1 MRRFLRFF
9 FVMIVMVLGA
19 VDVQAEA
26 TRYCLFQSETDN
38 STGNN
43 GDKAIVG
50 ATLYKSVKHNKATW
64 TPVESTANEGNF
76 QLFPY
81 PESERQDHL
90 NDVNDNGWYKVAES
104 FTYYQ
109 KVNGEWIALDEKP
122 NVNSWEISTYDSFDA
137 ISPYESKSYVVI
149 PGTIVGYYNTTLQR
163 DVVEWVEE
171 SYSDGRWEELV
182 ALYEAGHDMSAET
195 PETEGKYATVG
206 GRTYTKEN
214 GEWKSDAVAVE
225 TSWDESTGTLTVG
238 TDETKTVAELMS
250 DYRITKDDVLTVNFP
265 DGSVY
270 DKVTGTLTPASN
282 NTSNM
287 QQQLE
292 DAGFTVSSI
301 SLGKYVSIVDGKT
314 VLTIP
319 ADEQGDV
326 VTNDPST
333 SSKLT
338 QAEKA
343 ALAAATDLVVIGNL
357 SDTDWDGLN
366 SKLENVTTLD
376 LRDAKI
382 SQNCKLAG
390 KFTTNLV
397 NLTLPSDPQYTSVPV
412 KFAYKADNLANV
424 TFPNQIT
431 EIKSEAFFQCG
442 ALRSISLP
450 QNLATIGES
459 AFYRTGLTELILPGS
474 LRNVGK
480 AAFFNCADLE
490 NVEMEMLSGAC
501 TFEGDPTESESGVFG
516 SCFQLKHIT
525 LSEGVT
531 NISNHMF
538 DKCSISEYL
547 LLVKQLEIMHLI
559 YVPVFIV
566 LLYLRALNS
575 LE

>member
-1 MRRFLRFF
+1 MIMRRFLRFF

-19 VDVQAEA
+19 VDVQAQA

-43 GDKAIVG
+43 GDKAIVR
-50 ATLYKSVKHNKATW
+50 ATLYKSVKYDKATW
-64 TPVESTANEGNF
+64 TPVESTANGGNF

-90 NDVNDNGWYKVAES
+90 NDVNDNGWYKVADS

-109 KVNGEWIALDEKP
+109 KVDGDWTMISEKP
-122 NVNSWEISTYDSFDA
+122 TVYFETYEKLNDIPSWYNQNYVA
-137 ISPYESKSYVVI
+137 IAP
-149 PGTIVGYYNTTLQR
+149 IVGYYNTTLQR
-163 DVVEWVEE
+163 DVLEWVEE
-171 SYSDGRWEELV
+171 SYPNGEWYELV
-182 ALYEAGHDMSAET
+182 ATYDAGQDMSALT

-250 DYRITKDDVLTVNFP
+250 DYSITKDDVLTVNFP

-366 SKLENVTTLD
+366 SFRPCRRRL
-376 LRDAKI
+376 
-382 SQNCKLAG
+382 
-390 KFTTNLV
+390 
-397 NLTLPSDPQYTSVPV
+397 
-412 KFAYKADNLANV
+412 
-424 TFPNQIT
+424 
-431 EIKSEAFFQCG
+431 
-442 ALRSISLP
+442 
-450 QNLATIGES
+450 
-459 AFYRTGLTELILPGS
+459 
-474 LRNVGK
+474 
-480 AAFFNCADLE
+480 
-490 NVEMEMLSGAC
+490 
-501 TFEGDPTESESGVFG
+501 
-516 SCFQLKHIT
+516 
-525 LSEGVT
+525 
-531 NISNHMF
+531 
-538 DKCSISEYL
+538 
-547 LLVKQLEIMHLI
+547 
-559 YVPVFIV
+559 
-566 LLYLRALNS
+566 
-575 LE
+575 